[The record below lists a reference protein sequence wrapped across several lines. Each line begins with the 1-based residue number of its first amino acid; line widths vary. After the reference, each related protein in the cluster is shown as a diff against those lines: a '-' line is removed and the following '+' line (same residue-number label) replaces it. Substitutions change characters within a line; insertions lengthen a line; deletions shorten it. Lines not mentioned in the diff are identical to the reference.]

1 MNMNLMNA
9 YIVLNAEVAGR
20 PFIRLSEMEMEM
32 EMGNGKLE
40 MGNEK
45 WEMGGGTSERELE
58 IGMVSNLQ
66 GEKVTYL

>member
-32 EMGNGKLE
+32 GNWKLE

-45 WEMGGGTSERELE
+45 WEMGGGTSEREE
-58 IGMVSNLQ
+58 W
-66 GEKVTYL
+66 

>member
-1 MNMNLMNA
+1 MNMNLMNAYA

-20 PFIRLSEMEMEM
+20 PFIRLSEM
-32 EMGNGKLE
+32 GNK
-40 MGNEK
+40 K
-45 WEMGGGTSERELE
+45 WEMEGGTSERELE